1 MFRDGGLL
9 EQLTDLGLS
18 DGSWLEV
25 EGFTWRP
32 DRESPR
38 AQHVDQV
45 RRVVLETA
53 ARVETVIRAAE
64 LPLVL
69 GGDCT
74 VGIGTVAG
82 AVGAGHRVGLVY
94 LDRHADLNTPESV
107 PDGTL
112 DWMGMSQMLDA
123 RGSIEPIAGAFAGR
137 PLLQPSRVVI
147 LGADE
152 EAWTAWEREE
162 AGRLRLPR
170 IGIDAVCED
179 PGSAAADALGRLDG
193 CDAVYVHFDVDLLD
207 FVDAPYS
214 ENVDR
219 NSGPSLAQ
227 AATALEVLCSDP
239 RFAGLTVTEVNP
251 AHASSDD
258 PELRRLAGVLCD
270 ACRWASARSS

>member
-1 MFRDGGLL
+1 M
-9 EQLTDLGLS
+9 
-18 DGSWLEV
+18 
-25 EGFTWRP
+25 
-32 DRESPR
+32 
-38 AQHVDQV
+38 
-45 RRVVLETA
+45 VLETA

-179 PGSAAADALGRLDG
+179 PGSAQRQT
-193 CDAVYVHFDVDLLD
+193 
-207 FVDAPYS
+207 
-214 ENVDR
+214 
-219 NSGPSLAQ
+219 PSAGSTV
-227 AATALEVLCSDP
+227 AMPSTCISTWTCSTSSTRRIPRTSTATRDPAWRRRRRALEVLCSDP